1 MLTYLPMWHHL
12 SWPITHYQAVPSTAF
27 MQFKYNLEVGL
38 GHRLLLS
45 TDFNIPCSL
54 QEEPHRNTR
63 IWKIHVIVCYVNQ
76 FLFNQ
81 DCSQAPSWSL
91 GKFYQKTASCNCGT
105 PFGFVRIRHIPWS
118 HARRIHIFRL
128 ELMHPERSSVTVSCP
143 NFNLFIACKSPFI
156 SYMYIS
162 FSLTLPDYDNGLSC
176 LDSDTKLHLHHTS
189 MTTTFPRW
197 QGIWPLRTTL
207 QVLLLHVVLPLLEVP
222 SSCSYKNLLTCTIT
236 FLALLWFGNPI
247 DPLSLETQGGTQLN
261 SGLQNYC

>member
-1 MLTYLPMWHHL
+1 M
-12 SWPITHYQAVPSTAF
+12 F
-27 MQFKYNLEVGL
+27 
-38 GHRLLLS
+38 LLCK
-45 TDFNIPCSL
+45 F
-54 QEEPHRNTR
+54 H
-63 IWKIHVIVCYVNQ
+63 
-76 FLFNQ
+76 Q
-81 DCSQAPSWSL
+81 DCSQPPWSL
-91 GKFYQKTASCNCGT
+91 GKVQVKSAEKTASCGT
-105 PFGFVRIRHIPWS
+105 PFGYVRIRHMPWS
-118 HARRIHIFRL
+118 RAQPGGGEFISSGI
-128 ELMHPERSSVTVSCP
+128 HPEGTQDSFSSSVTASCP